1 MMTNGSAAACKH
13 PTEKLMRGGFGG
25 GATPP
30 TGGLGG
36 RTPQKLGFS
45 REFPLKNPNLV
56 DLQSGVYLPNPLP
69 RLTAGKMRQLLICS
83 FRVS

>member
-1 MMTNGSAAACKH
+1 MITDVSAAACKH

-36 RTPQKLGFS
+36 RTPQKLGLNDQVGS
-45 REFPLKNPNLV
+45 NTKSVGYR
-56 DLQSGVYLPNPLP
+56 
-69 RLTAGKMRQLLICS
+69 LLIEE
-83 FRVS
+83 RH